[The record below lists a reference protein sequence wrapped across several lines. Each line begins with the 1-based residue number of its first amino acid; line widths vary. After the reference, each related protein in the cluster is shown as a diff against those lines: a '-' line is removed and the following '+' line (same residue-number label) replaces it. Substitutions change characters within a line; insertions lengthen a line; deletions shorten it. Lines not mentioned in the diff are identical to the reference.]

1 MPLKFF
7 NLVSLSMHLPAG
19 VLIKYEL
26 VFYKILFYF

>member
-26 VFYKILFYF
+26 VFYKTFYI